1 MGDSKRQKIVDA
13 VITRLKLINGTGDY
27 TSNVGNRVF
36 DNPITGDQAS
46 GDLPF
51 IGVYDLDAIATPSST
66 GRTYETVHAMAIG
79 IRGFCARGL
88 TSSAAN
94 ARNLIKDI
102 QTAIRQDDKWTVT
115 GVPLAM
121 QTRQVRDGIAR
132 SNDTFE
138 VDGCEVEIEVQFK
151 TLKFN
156 AEA

>member
-13 VITRLKLINGTGDY
+13 VITRLKLINGTGSY
-27 TSNVGNRVF
+27 TTNVDNRVF
-36 DNPITGDQAS
+36 DNPIVGDQSS
-46 GDLPF
+46 GELPF
-51 IGVYDLDAIATPSST
+51 IGVYDLTAQATPSST
-66 GRTYETVHAMAIG
+66 GRTYETVHAMSIG
-79 IRGFCARGL
+79 IRGFCTRG
-88 TSSAAN
+88 SAQSAAN

-121 QTRQVRDGIAR
+121 QTRQVSDGIAR
-132 SNDTFE
+132 DSNTFE

-156 AEA
+156 AET